1 MFSGPDRRTPCDGP
15 ATCGIGEMRGELGII
30 KELLSDHVEQ
40 SREERAEMRKELN
53 EIKTEITKY
62 KFLFRAVVGT
72 VVLAATFQFGDIAAL
87 WH

>member
-1 MFSGPDRRTPCDGP
+1 
-15 ATCGIGEMRGELGII
+15 MRGELGII